1 MTRPPI
7 QEEVEPYSDFVERLK
22 GVIVEEDPNF
32 VDLDFTQD
40 LIQPRQIS
48 TAYSSYPKTQNKDN
62 SYLDA
67 RSSSTAS
74 QSTRLQQ
81 RQSIQDSHT

>member
-1 MTRPPI
+1 MTRPPV
-7 QEEVEPYSDFVERLK
+7 QEEIEPYSDFVERLK

-48 TAYSSYPKTQNKDN
+48 TAYSSYPQAQNKD

-67 RSSSTAS
+67 RSSSTTS
-74 QSTRLQQ
+74 
-81 RQSIQDSHT
+81 